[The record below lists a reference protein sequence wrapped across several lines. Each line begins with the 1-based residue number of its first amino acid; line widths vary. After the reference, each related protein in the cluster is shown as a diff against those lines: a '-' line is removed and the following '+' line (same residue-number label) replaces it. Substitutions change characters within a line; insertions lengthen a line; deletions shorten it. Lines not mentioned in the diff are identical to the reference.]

1 MKKIDLKVTLTDG
14 IKFGIKNFPSL
25 IAMIALYVVT
35 VWIPYLN
42 VGTTIGLYH
51 AIIDISKGKVIN
63 PLSIFDKK
71 NFTQM
76 GDFFLLTGLVN
87 LGKGVAAIFML
98 IPAIVVGI
106 AWKYAT
112 YILLEYKKTST
123 EAIHLSEKVTYG
135 EKSTIF
141 GIQILYWLVLGI
153 IGGIFALIPAVGKV
167 IAVIIYLLGAAVY
180 IAILAVMYRH
190 FGAKVA
196 AELGIAPEEP
206 AAPAAP
212 VEEVPAA
219 PAE

>member
-1 MKKIDLKVTLTDG
+1 MKKIDLKVTLADG

-25 IAMIALYVVT
+25 IVMIILYVLT

-42 VGTTIGLYH
+42 VGTTIGLYR

-63 PLSIFDKK
+63 PLSIFNGE
-71 NFTQM
+71 NFNQM
-76 GDFFLLTGLVN
+76 GEFFLLTGLVN
-87 LGKGVAAIFML
+87 LGKGIAATFMI

-123 EAIHLSEKVTYG
+123 DAIHLSEKVTYG

-141 GIQILYWLVLGI
+141 GIQILYWLVFGI
-153 IGGIFALIPAVGKV
+153 VGFIFSLIPVVGKFF
-167 IAVIIYLLGAAVY
+167 AVIIFMLGAAVY
-180 IAILAVMYRH
+180 VAILSVMYRH

-196 AELGIAPEEP
+196 AELGISSEDT
-206 AAPAAP
+206 AAPAA
-212 VEEVPAA
+212 EKIPAA

>member
-1 MKKIDLKVTLTDG
+1 MEKIDIKVTLTDG

-25 IAMIALYVVT
+25 IGMIALYVIT
-35 VWIPYLN
+35 VWIPYIN
-42 VGTTIGLYH
+42 VGTTIGLFH
-51 AIIDISKGKVIN
+51 AIIDISKGKIIN

-87 LGKGVAAIFML
+87 LGKGIAAIFML
-98 IPAIVVGI
+98 VPAIIVGI

-141 GIQILYWLVLGI
+141 GIEILFWIVLGVV
-153 IGGIFALIPAVGKV
+153 GGIFALIPKVGVV
-167 IAVIIYLLGAAVY
+167 ISVIIYILGMAIY

-206 AAPAAP
+206 AAPEAP
-212 VEEVPAA
+212 AEEAPAA